1 MKYINALAT
10 ELNKPVAEVLN
21 LLYAADTKIYYDH
34 DIDEQYIHDDDY
46 QEFIKD
52 ELEHP
57 TRYNFR
63 GPSCTE
69 IQRIM
74 LRNISDPM
82 IAFWLGNVQKYLYRF
97 QGNVGDLKKAKQYLE
112 FVIKEL
118 EDENK

>member
-1 MKYINALAT
+1 MKYISALAT
-10 ELNKPVAEVLN
+10 ELNKPVSEVLN
-21 LLYAADTKIYYDH
+21 LLNAADTKIYYDH
-34 DIDEQYIHDDDY
+34 DIDEQYINDDDY

-52 ELEHP
+52 ELEQP

-74 LRNISDPM
+74 LMNISDPM